1 MQYRMS
7 GWIISTALIF
17 AACTSGTKPAPT
29 ATLAPR
35 LEAQDVSLADV
46 TAVRATGEPGAYR
59 FYVEIRS
66 PDRGCDQ
73 YADWWEIVTAE
84 GELVYRRV
92 LLHSHVDEQPFERS
106 GGPVDVDPDTTL
118 WIRAHMQPGG
128 YGGQAF
134 TGIVRTGFRKT
145 VLDPAFAA
153 GLSESPPLPESCA
166 F

>member
-1 MQYRMS
+1 MAHRFLAWLIS
-7 GWIISTALIF
+7 GMLLLTACASGPEP
-17 AACTSGTKPAPT
+17 AATPT
-29 ATLAPR
+29 VGPLPKV
-35 LEAQDVSLADV
+35 QDNPLADV
-46 TAVRATGEPGAYR
+46 TAVRTTGETGAYH
-59 FYVEIRS
+59 FAVEISS

-73 YADWWEIVTAE
+73 YADWWEIVTTE

-118 WIRAHMQPGG
+118 WIRAHMHPSG

-134 TGIVRTGFRKT
+134 TGTVSAGFHEA

-153 GLSESPPLPESCA
+153 ELSESPPLPADCA